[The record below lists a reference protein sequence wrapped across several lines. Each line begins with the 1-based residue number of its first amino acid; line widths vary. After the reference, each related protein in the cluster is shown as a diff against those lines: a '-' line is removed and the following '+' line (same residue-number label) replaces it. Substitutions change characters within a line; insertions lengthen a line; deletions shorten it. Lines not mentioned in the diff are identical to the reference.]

1 MTFQKFIDHFKTSMS
16 IDVSLI
22 SCGNCMLYNT
32 MIKKHSERISDLIE
46 KTYEELS
53 KKPLGN
59 NYIVLEIGGTDAD
72 GVDIQTPPIKYV
84 FK

>member
-1 MTFQKFIDHFKTSMS
+1 
-16 IDVSLI
+16 
-22 SCGNCMLYNT
+22 